1 MSPDTKKYILDT
13 PIVIERRPK
22 KKKRSPTTRDAQEIE
37 RHLSRAAHRTVRAA
51 DKGVGVYRK
60 ARKKSAVR
68 QRDGALVD
76 FVPNVLR
83 GSAKTMG
90 ALSLV
95 PLDLVQAAKTPQARR
110 ITRRTVRYMAQLAG
124 DLLDE

>member
-1 MSPDTKKYILDT
+1 MSPDTKKHVLDT
-13 PIVIERRPK
+13 PIVFERRS
-22 KKKRSPTTRDAQEIE
+22 KKRSPTTRDAQEIE
-37 RHLSRAAHRTVRAA
+37 RHLSRAAHRTIRAA
-51 DKGVGVYRK
+51 DKGMTTYRK

-68 QRDGALVD
+68 QRNGALVD

-95 PLDLVQAAKTPQARR
+95 PLDLVQAAKTPQAQR
-110 ITRRTVRYMAQLAG
+110 ITRRSVRFMARLA
-124 DLLDE
+124 DDMLDE